1 MKKILAISTLAIAA
15 LMLTPMGIG
24 PVTSL
29 FNFNYAPNLSY
40 VQLGPLTTL
49 PQGIPLCK
57 STSLGN
63 IVCYTPSFIKKVYEY
78 PSTATLDGT
87 GQTIVIV
94 DAFGSPTM
102 ASDLALFDAVFGIP
116 APPSFTIFCGNSP
129 TPFDASTCPN
139 VNFQANPKHDAF
151 GWSIETSLDV
161 EYAHAMAPGANIVLV
176 VASTSSGNAINT
188 AEAAAI
194 QRYPGSIMSQSF
206 GIPEILVHANNAQ
219 ILQAHKNYL
228 AAQGAGITV
237 LASTGD
243 FGATNG
249 FGTANAAF
257 PASDPLVTGVGGTQG
272 NPYLPPLTASS
283 CTAALSPCNVGLAR
297 IIGTCATLSG
307 GSLSGP
313 ACDAAGYG
321 GEQVWNEPV
330 FGVATG
336 GAPSKLFGVPSYQ
349 SGLGLTTRTIP
360 DVAYN
365 AAING
370 GVLVVWTA
378 IPAQAGIYIVGGT
391 SAGSPQWASVVALAN
406 QLKGGPVGF
415 INPTLYKIGCSAR
428 YGSDFH
434 DITVGNNQLTGT
446 PPGSPRPPAGM
457 TRRGWERRTSR
468 TWCGT
473 WSRRPP
479 APERGIATGQKTP
492 GLPRGRPGFFRDP
505 NAGTRSF
512 DARATARGTAA
523 APSSPPSRSPT
534 IARRSRSE

>member
-63 IVCYTPSFIKKVYEY
+63 IVCYTPSFIKKAYEY

-94 DAFGSPTM
+94 DAFGSPTV

-176 VASTSSGNAINT
+176 VASTSSGNAIND

-194 QRYPGSIMSQSF
+194 AAFPGAVFSQSF
-206 GIPEILVHANNAQ
+206 GIPEVFINANRAQTNQAHANYANGV
-219 ILQAHKNYL
+219 
-228 AAQGAGITV
+228 AAGDTFF
-237 LASTGD
+237 ASTGD
-243 FGATNG
+243 WGADFSTLIGPGAGAMGN
-249 FGTANAAF
+249 F
-257 PASDPLVTGVGGTQG
+257 PATDIHNTGVTGTQG
-272 NPYLPPLTASS
+272 LPYNYTGTLQPCPTSTPFS
-283 CTAALSPCNVGLAR
+283 CTSGLSAYHGPCV
-297 IIGTCATLSG
+297 IGRTIPPNCI
-307 GSLSGP
+307 P
-313 ACDAAGYG
+313 DGYG
-321 GEQVWNEPV
+321 GEQVWNEAQ
-330 FGVATG
+330 FGAATG
-336 GAPSKLFGVPSYQ
+336 GAPSIIEGVPSYQ
-349 SGLGLTTRTIP
+349 SGLGLTGRGP

-365 AAING
+365 AAIDG
-370 GVLVVWTA
+370 GVLVVNSSPGFA
-378 IPAQAGIYIVGGT
+378 ALFIVGGT
-391 SAGSPQWASVVALAN
+391 SAGSPQWAGIGALAN
-406 QLKGGPVGF
+406 QARANLSKGPIGD
-415 INPTLYKIGCSAR
+415 INPVLYAIYHSAR
-428 YGSDFH
+428 YASDFH
-434 DITVGNNQLTGT
+434 DITVGNDAVVGSSVGFAAGAGYDAASGI
-446 PPGSPRPPAGM
+446 GSP
-457 TRRGWERRTSR
+457 
-468 TWCGT
+468 
-473 WSRRPP
+473 
-479 APERGIATGQKTP
+479 IVDQ
-492 GLPRGRPGFFRDP
+492 LIVDL
-505 NAGTRSF
+505 
-512 DARATARGTAA
+512 AA
-523 APSSPPSRSPT
+523 A
-534 IARRSRSE
+534 